1 MDRTSGRIR
10 GNSDRAACADVALDW
25 HPVLVAVC
33 LQGAVRDEFDLAL
46 PIDGDLARIDPAVD
60 ARGSQL
66 ERARRCG
73 HATTGGSAEVGDEFV
88 RGHVPIIGT
97 PKILSIAVPK
107 PYIGTLIGMATT
119 LGERIKQVR
128 EELRLKPAEFARE
141 IGVKQPSLWDLENG
155 ETKNP
160 SAETLQRM
168 KERYGVSPDYI
179 MRAPW
184 TEIPRQNRGAV
195 GGADDSGNA
204 A

>member
-1 MDRTSGRIR
+1 
-10 GNSDRAACADVALDW
+10 
-25 HPVLVAVC
+25 
-33 LQGAVRDEFDLAL
+33 
-46 PIDGDLARIDPAVD
+46 
-60 ARGSQL
+60 
-66 ERARRCG
+66 
-73 HATTGGSAEVGDEFV
+73 
-88 RGHVPIIGT
+88 
-97 PKILSIAVPK
+97 
-107 PYIGTLIGMATT
+107 MATT